1 MKKKEEKEKLVKV
14 TVSLYLKPEEKK
26 LVERYAKELTLRS
39 SEYGAGYL
47 YTREAVLK
55 FCVKDVLAAMIQ
67 QRSMDKVVRQLWSL
81 AGLPF

>member
-14 TVSLYLKPEEKK
+14 TVSLYLKPAEKK

-39 SEYGAGYL
+39 SEYGVGHL
-47 YTREAVLK
+47 FTREAVLR
-55 FCVKDVLAAMIQ
+55 FCVRDVLAAMIQ
-67 QRSMDKVVRQLWSL
+67 QRSIDKVVRQLWSL